1 MILQLKQ
8 AHDQREQAIKRC
20 INESSSR
27 VKTLKAERQQNDSDL
42 DALKRLRKEQTKLRL
57 MQNELNVDEVVKD
70 RTLKVI

>member
-1 MILQLKQ
+1 MK
-8 AHDQREQAIKRC
+8 E
-20 INESSSR
+20 
-27 VKTLKAERQQNDSDL
+27 ERQQNDSDL